1 MLMTEMPIEGQP
13 PVDAY
18 GPGGFRVRETWH
30 DGAVMITPEGG
41 VVAMPDG
48 FEAGLDRVMAEGAI
62 DAVVLG
68 QGPDIAPLPRALRE
82 RLDATS
88 IGYEHMA
95 TPAACR
101 TYNVMLAEDRRVA
114 ALLLPI

>member
-18 GPGGFRVRETWH
+18 GPGGFRIGEAWH

-41 VVAMPDG
+41 VAPMPDG
-48 FEAGLDRVMAEGAI
+48 LDAALEAALAEGAI
-62 DAVVLG
+62 DTIIVG
-68 QGPDIAPLPRALRE
+68 QGAEIAPLPRAFRE
-82 RLDATS
+82 RLEATS

-101 TYNVMLAEDRRVA
+101 TYNVLLAEDRRVA
-114 ALLLPI
+114 ALLLPV